1 MSRLV
6 CVGTF
11 SDRMSAENAKN
22 VLETSGIEAM
32 LSSDDAGGLRP
43 ELTLARGV
51 KLWVNEED
59 EEKARAALLEIEQA
73 PDGPREAEA
82 TKEPRGFLTGLRK
95 WLRGD

>member
-1 MSRLV
+1 MSKLV
-6 CVGTF
+6 RVGTF

-22 VLETSGIEAM
+22 VLENDGIEAM

-59 EEKARAALLEIEQA
+59 EAEARNALL
-73 PDGPREAEA
+73 A
-82 TKEPRGFLTGLRK
+82 TECAADVPGETESKDAPRGFLTRLRK
-95 WLRGD
+95 WIRGN

>member
-1 MSRLV
+1 MSALV
-6 CVGTF
+6 RVGTY

-22 VLETSGIEAM
+22 FLESAGIEAM

-59 EEKARAALLEIEQA
+59 EKEALAVLLESNPMLEASDEPEAKEA
-73 PDGPREAEA
+73 PQ
-82 TKEPRGFLTGLRK
+82 GFLTSLRK

>member
-1 MSRLV
+1 MSKLV
-6 CVGTF
+6 RVATF

-22 VLETSGIEAM
+22 VLEASGIEAM

-59 EEKARAALLEIEQA
+59 EEKARAALHETECA
-73 PDGPREAEA
+73 PDVLGETEARE
-82 TKEPRGFLTGLRK
+82 EPRGFLTRLRK
-95 WLRGD
+95 WVRGN